1 MLYVTLIITLKD
13 IEMANFNEIINQNN
27 KVLIDFF
34 ATWCGPCKALVP
46 TLESIQDNY
55 NGVEF
60 VKIDVDQNQDL
71 AMSMGVR
78 SVPTVILFEGKKE
91 VFRTTGA
98 NTKNF
103 YDKVITE
110 SFNL

>member
-1 MLYVTLIITLKD
+1 MRQLTTEQLTEKL
-13 IEMANFNEIINQNN
+13 NNNE
-27 KVLIDFF
+27 KVLVDFF

-46 TLESIQDNY
+46 TLESIQNNY
-55 NGVEF
+55 EGVEF
-60 VKIDVDQNQDL
+60 VKLDVDQNTDL
-71 AMSMGVR
+71 AMQMGVR

-91 VFRTTGA
+91 VFRATGA

>member
-1 MLYVTLIITLKD
+1 
-13 IEMANFNEIINQNN
+13 
-27 KVLIDFF
+27 
-34 ATWCGPCKALVP
+34 
-46 TLESIQDNY
+46 
-55 NGVEF
+55 